1 MNADRTAREEVTEDK
16 GSGRA
21 SIVMERRI
29 EWPDTDASGFYHNS
43 AVVRLLETAE
53 TLLLDR
59 LGVVHEIYGRLP
71 RAHFSADFLRPLAFR
86 DPLEVTLA
94 VEAAGRTSV
103 TYSLVLRR
111 NGEECVRAKAVA
123 VLLDRAGG
131 RPTPWP
137 DEIRSALLTAG
148 PQAAERLTAER

>member
-59 LGVVHEIYGRLP
+59 LGFV
-71 RAHFSADFLRPLAFR
+71 SLAP
-86 DPLEVTLA
+86 DLKSQ
-94 VEAAGRTSV
+94 EA
-103 TYSLVLRR
+103 
-111 NGEECVRAKAVA
+111 K
-123 VLLDRAGG
+123 
-131 RPTPWP
+131 
-137 DEIRSALLTAG
+137 DE
-148 PQAAERLTAER
+148 